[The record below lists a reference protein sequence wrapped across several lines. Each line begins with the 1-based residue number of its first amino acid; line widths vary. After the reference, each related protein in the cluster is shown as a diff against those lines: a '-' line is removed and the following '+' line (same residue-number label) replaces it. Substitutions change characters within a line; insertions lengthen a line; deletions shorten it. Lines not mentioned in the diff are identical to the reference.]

1 MFKALA
7 YIILFTCIV
16 QASSASKT
24 MCISH
29 HFFMVLFLSEMNYL
43 AILVDL
49 FFQWKKQ
56 INKTYQKIYFTNQ
69 KFPWERFTW
78 RTINVPEQQAL
89 ILLSMIILPEKLLK
103 MFLFV
108 WTNSLMH
115 VVPLVRWLLSYVCW
129 Y

>member
-1 MFKALA
+1 
-7 YIILFTCIV
+7 
-16 QASSASKT
+16 
-24 MCISH
+24 
-29 HFFMVLFLSEMNYL
+29 MVLFLSEMNYL

-78 RTINVPEQQAL
+78 RTINVPEQLAL

-108 WTNSLMH
+108 
-115 VVPLVRWLLSYVCW
+115 
-129 Y
+129 

>member
-1 MFKALA
+1 
-7 YIILFTCIV
+7 
-16 QASSASKT
+16 
-24 MCISH
+24 
-29 HFFMVLFLSEMNYL
+29 MVLFLSEMNHL